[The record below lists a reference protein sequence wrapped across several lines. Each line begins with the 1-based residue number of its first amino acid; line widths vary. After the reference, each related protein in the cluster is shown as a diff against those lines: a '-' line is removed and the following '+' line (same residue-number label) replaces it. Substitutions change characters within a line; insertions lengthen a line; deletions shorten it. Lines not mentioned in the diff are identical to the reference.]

1 MAAIT
6 INLYTISDDKDH
18 ISKTLGTPT
27 SYTNCVIKEQVS
39 VQDPVIRIQSTD
51 NLSGYNY
58 AYIERYGR
66 YYFINRIETT
76 PDGFW
81 VLHMHVDVLMSR
93 RDQIRA
99 LKGTITRSETIYN
112 GYLNDS
118 QYKALAYR
126 KIVTKQFPY
135 AVNQDTFILMTVGA
149 DPTPTPSV

>member
-27 SYTNCVIKEQVS
+27 SYTNCVIKEQIS

-81 VLHMHVDVLMSR
+81 VLYMHVDVLMSR
-93 RDQIRA
+93 ASQIRA
-99 LKGTITRSETIYN
+99 LEGTITRGETRYN
-112 GYLNDS
+112 AYLNDPE
-118 QYKALAYR
+118 YKALAYR
-126 KIVTKQFPY
+126 QTITKAFP
-135 AVNQDTFILMTVGA
+135 NEMNDDNFILVTIG
-149 DPTPTPSV
+149 